1 VNPEPLRIEP
11 IFSPRIWGARSLAP
25 LFPEKSDLS
34 PPLGEA
40 WLTGFACR
48 IASGPLKGKTLGE
61 AWQEMPAAWRGTTQ
75 RATPEFPLL
84 LKFIFPTDKLSIQVH
99 PDDAYASVHERE
111 AGGRG
116 KTEMWYVV
124 SAEPD
129 ARVYVGLKSGV
140 DKQAFLDGLRKN
152 TLESLLQ
159 AHTIRAGDTI
169 FIPAGTPHFIGPGMI
184 LFEVQEY
191 SDLTYR
197 IYDFGR
203 VDAQGRL
210 RDLHIDKALQVIN
223 FGVTSARK
231 TDILSLPAED
241 LERSLLAACRYFAAE
256 QWQPVGPFVMKT
268 DPAHFDLL
276 VSVSADGFLNAQ
288 GVRFP
293 CRRGD
298 CWFLPANLGEYNF
311 LPLEQPATL
320 LRTYPPELEVLR
332 AELLEAGHAKTVAR
346 GAVFD

>member
-25 LFPEKSDLS
+25 LYPEKSDLAE
-34 PPLGEA
+34 PLGEA
-40 WLTGFACR
+40 WLTGLSCR
-48 IASGPLKGKTLGE
+48 IASGPFKGKTLGE
-61 AWQEMPAAWRGTTQ
+61 AWQEMPAAWRGTQ
-75 RATPEFPLL
+75 LAAGSEFPLL
-84 LKFIFPTDKLSIQVH
+84 VKFIFPTDKLSIQVH
-99 PDDAYASVHERE
+99 PDDAYAEAHEKA

-124 SAEPD
+124 SAEPN
-129 ARVYVGLKSGV
+129 AKVWVGLKPGV
-140 DKQAFLDGLRKN
+140 DKQAFLEGLEKH

-159 AHTIRAGDTI
+159 AHPVHAGDTI
-169 FIPAGTPHFIGPGMI
+169 FVPAGTPHMIGSEMI
-184 LFEVQEY
+184 IFEVQEY

-197 IYDFGR
+197 VYDYGR
-203 VDAQGRL
+203 VDAQGKPRE
-210 RDLHIDKALQVIN
+210 LHIDKALEVIN
-223 FGVTSARK
+223 FGATAARK
-231 TDILSLPAED
+231 TSRLSLPADD

-256 QWQPVGPFVMKT
+256 QWEPAGPFVMQT
-268 DPAHFDLL
+268 DASHFDLL
-276 VSVSADGFLNAQ
+276 VSVSADGFLNA
-288 GVRFP
+288 GGFRFP

-320 LRTYPPELEVLR
+320 LRAYQPDLNALRGELQ
-332 AELLEAGHAKTVAR
+332 EAGHAKTVAR